1 MPFPFVRKFTLLQRP
16 FRRFERMN
24 SSRKK
29 QRFWQTKLQDFH
41 ASPRGYHQQRAG
53 NATNFGQWCIV
64 RCRPIS
70 YVWNNRLL

>member
-1 MPFPFVRKFTLLQRP
+1 
-16 FRRFERMN
+16 MN